1 MQKQKF
7 FFLRWPEL
15 HGIRN
20 FNYEIVIVIGKDRI
34 YFCVKKWQE
43 MAVAVNIYRFK
54 GNFKSFLFIL
64 AVLLIVGFLYYTQ
77 LLVSELQDQSREFL
91 KFRVKIF
98 EENINADDS
107 QDLSFFFNEVIQTA
121 DYPSI
126 YTDAEGEPA
135 FWRNIDI
142 PQQNER
148 PLPEA
153 VEKELKRKI
162 TEFDEMNE
170 PIPISYQG
178 SVLGYYHYG
187 QSQIIQRL
195 KWLPY
200 IEVAVVALFVLIGY
214 AGFSSIKK
222 SEERLIWVG
231 MAKETAHQL
240 GTPLSS
246 LIGWVE
252 YLKSSPDKSSD
263 VIPDVERDLDRLQT
277 VANRFSKIGSVP
289 DLKNEEIESIISEVL
304 DYFGRRLPRGAGKVQ
319 ISKHV
324 RQELPPILLNRDL
337 FSWVMENLV
346 KNALDAL
353 EGKGGNINIFADY
366 LGEKQVYVDVQDSG
380 RGILSREK
388 KNIFKPGYSTKK
400 RGWGLGLSLAKRIIE
415 DYHGGRIELKESQP
429 GTGSIFRIIL
439 DIKNSRQ

>member
-1 MQKQKF
+1 
-7 FFLRWPEL
+7 
-15 HGIRN
+15 
-20 FNYEIVIVIGKDRI
+20 
-34 YFCVKKWQE
+34 
-43 MAVAVNIYRFK
+43 MARNIYHFK
-54 GNFKSFLFIL
+54 GNFKSFLFVLAIL
-64 AVLLIVGFLYYTQ
+64 LVIGFLYYTQ
-77 LLVSELQDQSREFL
+77 LLVSDLQEQSRDFL
-91 KFRVKIF
+91 KFRIKIF
-98 EENINADDS
+98 EENINAEDS

-142 PQQNER
+142 PQQNTR
-148 PLPEA
+148 PLPE
-153 VEKELKRKI
+153 EIELELKEKI
-162 TEFDEMNE
+162 REFDQMNE

-178 SVLGYYHYG
+178 SVLGFYHYG
-187 QSQIIQRL
+187 QSQIIQQL

-200 IEVAVVALFVLIGY
+200 IEVAVVALFILIGY

-246 LIGWVE
+246 LIGWFE
-252 YLKSSPDKSSD
+252 YMKSSPNKTAE
-263 VIPDVERDLDRLQT
+263 VLPDIGKDLDRLQT

-289 DLKNEEIESIISEVL
+289 DLKKEEIDSIISEVL
-304 DYFGRRLPRGAGKVQ
+304 DYFSRRLPQGEGKVQ

-324 RQELPPILLNRDL
+324 QPELPPLMLNRDL
-337 FSWVMENLV
+337 FSWVMENLI

-353 EGKGGNINIFADY
+353 EGNGGYINIFADY
-366 LGEKQVYVDVQDSG
+366 LGEKQIYVDIQDSG
-380 RGILSREK
+380 RGIQSRER
-388 KNIFKPGYSTKK
+388 KNIFKPGFSTKK

-415 DYHGGRIELKESQP
+415 DYHGGNIELKETQA
-429 GTGSIFRIIL
+429 GMGSTFRIIL
-439 DIKNSRQ
+439 KINNA

>member
-1 MQKQKF
+1 VA
-7 FFLRWPEL
+7 
-15 HGIRN
+15 RN
-20 FNYEIVIVIGKDRI
+20 V
-34 YFCVKKWQE
+34 
-43 MAVAVNIYRFK
+43 YRFK
-54 GNFKSFLFIL
+54 GNFKSFLFAS
-64 AVLLIVGFLYYTQ
+64 AVLLIIGFLYYTQ
-77 LLVSELQDQSREFL
+77 LLVTELQEQSREFL

-98 EENINADDS
+98 EENINSDDS

-148 PLPEA
+148 PLPGGIK
-153 VEKELKRKI
+153 EKLEKKLQ
-162 TEFDEMNE
+162 EFDRINE

-178 SVLGYYHYG
+178 SILGYYHYG

-200 IEVAVVALFVLIGY
+200 VEIVVVALFILVGY
-214 AGFSSIKK
+214 SGFSSIKK

-252 YLKSSPDKSSD
+252 YMKSSPDKVSEMVSD
-263 VIPDVERDLDRLQT
+263 VEKDLDRLQT

-289 DLKNEEIESIISEVL
+289 DLRNEDVDSIISDVL
-304 DYFGRRLPRGAGKVQ
+304 EYFKRRLPGKSGKVE
-319 ISKHV
+319 ISKHINPA
-324 RQELPPILLNRDL
+324 LPPLLLNRDL
-337 FSWVMENLV
+337 FSWVMENLI

-353 EGKGGNINIFADY
+353 EGNGGYINIYADF
-366 LGEKQVYVDVQDSG
+366 LGEKQIYIDVQDNGKGIASG
-380 RGILSREK
+380 QK
-388 KNIFKPGYSTKK
+388 KNIFRPGYSSKK
-400 RGWGLGLSLAKRIIE
+400 RGWGLGLSLTKRIIE
-415 DYHGGRIELKESQP
+415 DYHGGSIVLKESQP
-429 GTGSIFRIIL
+429 SLGSTFRIVL
-439 DIKNSRQ
+439 DIKNG

>member
-1 MQKQKF
+1 
-7 FFLRWPEL
+7 L
-15 HGIRN
+15 HLILDD
-20 FNYEIVIVIGKDRI
+20 EHKDNP
-34 YFCVKKWQE
+34 
-43 MAVAVNIYRFK
+43 VARNIYRFK
-54 GNFKSFLFIL
+54 GNFKSVLFVS

-77 LLVSELQDQSREFL
+77 LLVSELQEQSREFL
-91 KFRVKIF
+91 KFRVRIF
-98 EENINADDS
+98 EENINSDES

-148 PLPEA
+148 PLPPRI
-153 VEKELKRKI
+153 KEELLKKLQ
-162 TEFDEMNE
+162 EFDRINE

-178 SVLGYYHYG
+178 SVLGFYHYG
-187 QSQIIQRL
+187 QSPIIQRL

-200 IEVAVVALFVLIGY
+200 VEILVVALFILVGY
-214 AGFSSIKK
+214 SGFSSIKK

-252 YLKSSPDKSSD
+252 YIKSSPRKVAGVVSD
-263 VIPDVERDLDRLQT
+263 VEKDLDRLQT

-289 DLKNEEIESIISEVL
+289 DLKNEDIDTIISDVL
-304 DYFGRRLPRGAGKVQ
+304 EYFKRRLPGKSGKVD
-319 ISKHV
+319 ISKHINPA
-324 RQELPPILLNRDL
+324 LPPLLLNRDL
-337 FSWVMENLV
+337 FSWVMENLI

-353 EGKGGNINIFADY
+353 EGNGGHINIYADF
-366 LGEKQVYVDVQDSG
+366 LGDKQIYIDVQDSG
-380 RGILSREK
+380 KGIASRAR
-388 KNIFKPGYSTKK
+388 KNIFKPGYSSKR
-400 RGWGLGLSLAKRIIE
+400 RGWGLGLSLTKRIIE
-415 DYHGGRIELKESQP
+415 DYHGGSIVLKDSQP
-429 GTGSIFRIIL
+429 KVGSTFRIVL
-439 DIKNSRQ
+439 NIKNG